1 MVNVVSVVVNVFIIV
16 KIKCI
21 NSSNMSDI
29 CDKPNFITNYI
40 LPQLTQNLSKKHPL
54 YKF

>member
-1 MVNVVSVVVNVFIIV
+1 
-16 KIKCI
+16 
-21 NSSNMSDI
+21 MSDI

-40 LPQLTQNLSKKHPL
+40 HFTTTATKLIKKHTL